1 MQDDVTW
8 KLSLLMDDELSSD
21 EAIALLE
28 QIQRDPQ
35 LQLKWYQY
43 QLIRQALRS
52 GNGIQSQPDFLAR
65 VQVALASEPA
75 PDQPALIQEPAKQRI
90 PLNRWIVIPVA
101 LAAAVLIVVLMLNRQ
116 SEPAFKTPPLAKAA
130 SFRADQTDPGNR
142 GAVLSPHH
150 FTQIEDY
157 LLAHSEDS
165 LYLPGSQHMLSY
177 ARIVTHGS
185 R

>member
-8 KLSLLMDDELSSD
+8 KLSLLMDDELPPD

-28 QIQRDPQ
+28 QLNRDPR
-35 LQLKWYQY
+35 LQVKWYQY
-43 QLIRQALRS
+43 QLIRQALRN
-52 GNGIQSQPDFLAR
+52 GNGIQSQPDFLER
-65 VQVALASEPA
+65 VQVALAHEPNPEPA
-75 PDQPALIQEPAKQRI
+75 AIPASTRQRPA
-90 PLNRWIVIPVA
+90 LNRWIVLPAA
-101 LAAAVLIVVLMLNRQ
+101 LAAAVVIVVVLWNREN
-116 SEPAFKTPPLAKAA
+116 SSALETTSLAQMPSFQAGEAA
-130 SFRADQTDPGNR
+130 VPNR
-142 GAVLSPHH
+142 GTATSPHH
-150 FTQIEDY
+150 FSQIEDY